1 MRLTVLLLFLI
12 LTALPS
18 KAKIVDYIAAVV
30 NGKPILYSEIV
41 SYARENGIPDLKV
54 ARDRLIEKEIL
65 LTQAESEGIKVTDA
79 EVERAVKSFMAKN
92 GIKSEKELGELLK
105 REGLSLSDL
114 KEKIREQ
121 LLIAKL
127 IARDVKSKVSVSDG
141 EVEMV
146 CQKEEG
152 KPVRDVYYIYTK
164 SRSVADKAMELL
176 SNGVPFEK
184 VARELSEDRETA
196 SRGGHIGKVTP
207 GMLIKPLDKAVWSI
221 KPGAYKLVRTSEGFY
236 IVYVKSEEKGHCNR
250 EKIREQLYM
259 MKFQKALK
267 DYLDKLK
274 RNASVKVYM

>member
-1 MRLTVLLLFLI
+1 MRFAVFLLFFL
-12 LTALPS
+12 LATLS
-18 KAKIVDYIAAVV
+18 SQAKVVDYIAAVV
-30 NGKPILYSEIV
+30 NGEPILYSDIV
-41 SYARENGIPDLKV
+41 SYARENGIPDLRV

-65 LTQAESEGIKVTDA
+65 VTQAKSEGIKVSDS
-79 EVERAVKSFMAKN
+79 EVERALKDFMKRN
-92 GIKSEKELGELLK
+92 GIESEKELSQLLQK
-105 REGLSLSDL
+105 EGLTLDDL

-127 IARDVKSKVSVSDG
+127 IARDVKSNVSVSDG

-207 GMLIKPLDKAVWSI
+207 GMLIKPLDQAVWSV
-221 KPGAYKLVRTSEGFY
+221 KPGNYKLVRTSSGFY
-236 IVYVKSEEKGHCNR
+236 IVYVKSEEKGHCDR
-250 EKIREQLYM
+250 DKIRQQLYM

-267 DYLDKLK
+267 DYLDRLK
-274 RNASVKVYM
+274 RSASVKVYM